1 MSKLQNKKLRRA
13 ETIVAYEQAIAEW
26 SGAEYAITV
35 SSGTTSLHIALVA
48 FGPGDEVIVGPY
60 TFIASDTRLL
70 EQTTTF
76 VFADTDPIT
85 SLWIH
90 KMWKGSVRA
99 NRTGLQREFL
109 AGERPPIAR
118 KTRSEL
124 YRCGRAH
131 SCNGGPR

>member
-1 MSKLQNKKLRRA
+1 MEFDMESLVKAPFINDEGKSAGTKGP
-13 ETIVAYEQAIAEW
+13 IIEQAIFDQE
-26 SGAEYAITV
+26 E
-35 SSGTTSLHIALVA
+35 LEALVA
-48 FGPGDEVIVGPY
+48 FGPRDEVIVGPY
-60 TFIASDTRLL
+60 RFIASDTRLL
-70 EQTTTF
+70 EQTAIP

-90 KMWKGSVRA
+90 KLWKGSVRA

-124 YRCGRAH
+124 YRCARAH
-131 SCNGGPR
+131 SCNCGPR